1 MDDLIREL
9 FTYIRGMWKHRWAGL
24 ATAWGVGLVGTGVI
38 MSMPN
43 QYEATA
49 RIFVDTQS
57 VLKPLM
63 AGLAIQPD
71 VNQQVSMLARTLLTR
86 PNVEKVI
93 RMSDLD
99 LGVKGQKDKDQLVDT
114 LMASIKLIATRGDNL
129 YNIAYRDTNPD
140 KAKKVVQVL
149 VTMFVESG
157 LGDKRKDTA
166 SARKFIEEQIRSY
179 EQKLVEGENR
189 LKEFKLKNL
198 AIDEEFGKD
207 SLTRLAE
214 MGTQVREARL
224 QLNEAEHSRDA
235 LKRQLESGEEELMV
249 AQKSADPITDF
260 SVPEIDSR
268 LDALRRNLDELLRKY
283 TENHPDVI
291 GTKRIIVQ
299 LEQEKRREVEKRK
312 AAAPKSAAGGVAA
325 PMANPVT
332 QQLKVSLAEA
342 EANVASLRSRVGEYE
357 GRLAKLR
364 KRLEMQPQI
373 EAEFEQLNRDYG
385 INKRNYDQL
394 LSRRESASLSSEL
407 DTTATLADF
416 RLIEPPRVAP
426 KPVAPNRP
434 LLLSGLFAA
443 ALAAGLG
450 LTFIMSQIRPAFFDL
465 RALREVSGLPVLGA
479 VSLLPNEAWVKQ
491 TRRRALA
498 FLSGLAGLIAAYGG
512 TLAFLWLTARG

>member
-1 MDDLIREL
+1 
-9 FTYIRGMWKHRWAGL
+9 
-24 ATAWGVGLVGTGVI
+24 
-38 MSMPN
+38 
-43 QYEATA
+43 
-49 RIFVDTQS
+49 
-57 VLKPLM
+57 
-63 AGLAIQPD
+63 
-71 VNQQVSMLARTLLTR
+71 
-86 PNVEKVI
+86 
-93 RMSDLD
+93 
-99 LGVKGQKDKDQLVDT
+99 
-114 LMASIKLIATRGDNL
+114 
-129 YNIAYRDTNPD
+129 
-140 KAKKVVQVL
+140 
-149 VTMFVESG
+149 
-157 LGDKRKDTA
+157 
-166 SARKFIEEQIRSY
+166 
-179 EQKLVEGENR
+179 
-189 LKEFKLKNL
+189 
-198 AIDEEFGKD
+198 
-207 SLTRLAE
+207 
-214 MGTQVREARL
+214 
-224 QLNEAEHSRDA
+224 
-235 LKRQLESGEEELMV
+235 
-249 AQKSADPITDF
+249 
-260 SVPEIDSR
+260 
-268 LDALRRNLDELLRKY
+268 
-283 TENHPDVI
+283 
-291 GTKRIIVQ
+291 
-299 LEQEKRREVEKRK
+299 
-312 AAAPKSAAGGVAA
+312 
-325 PMANPVT
+325 MANPVT